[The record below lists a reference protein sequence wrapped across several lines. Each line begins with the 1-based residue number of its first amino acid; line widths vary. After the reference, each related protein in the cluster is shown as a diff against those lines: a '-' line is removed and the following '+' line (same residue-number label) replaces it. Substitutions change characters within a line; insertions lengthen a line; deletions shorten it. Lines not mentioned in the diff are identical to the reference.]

1 MPSEWIWF
9 GFCRTHP
16 SFWQDWKLLTDVMPL
31 LAGVVLVYLKVS
43 QGEMGMAA
51 SRQRNLLYVPNAN
64 AKVGLIF
71 QKTTNRVLLKQD

>member
-1 MPSEWIWF
+1 
-9 GFCRTHP
+9 
-16 SFWQDWKLLTDVMPL
+16 MPL

-43 QGEMGMAA
+43 QSEMGMAA

-64 AKVGLIF
+64 ARVGLIF